1 MGSELFAGIWVG
13 IGTLAWLAL
22 IFFDDSEDGVVRSLF
37 FGAFVVS
44 LWPIAVIIG
53 IFFLLKGDGEERAS
67 TRSSRSEPKK
77 PPVAPDIELSN
88 LVNELSGTFGGSPS
102 SPPSKSDYAK
112 LHRLCTLIKEG
123 WASQSESSAALQALL
138 ESGLEE
144 IDGVYKK
151 SEPIKARREK
161 AIREALGK
169 LAPSSNTNKEGG
181 GVPETLLDP
190 QFGIPLDV
198 TALNERFFNG
208 VVNQDYPGDS
218 STLITLG
225 NGDEFRLTIHDG
237 DGYRDYEYQ
246 EGRLKELSELHTDA
260 TLAPLEYHE
269 ANGLR
274 HALMAVEE
282 DGRIVTAMAIEGRY
296 FNYAWVT
303 YLSSAEASPLMRDV
317 AQAFPWLTPEAFDAK
332 RLKTTSEIKKALRVY
347 SRRHGGGPFDEMLE
361 TIDDDQLYLSAS
373 DIKACVAKDVTCVPL
388 ILGIVKYCLDNND
401 CFYGSWE
408 DILPLLEPGG
418 LSAPALHDEIR
429 NEINENASTMTQFL
443 ALMRGERDEAE
454 KDELMERALNA
465 CDDYHDVQRLTES
478 AFVHT
483 EAHWQRLKTLATEH
497 MGDEDF
503 ESIGSIVNVYK
514 AAMEKRF
521 ESFSSLLDAA
531 KLALDHARTA
541 EQRHSLL
548 QDLSFLDPDAPSD
561 QEALRGLIFS
571 QLPALMEAEADAST
585 IESIYEFLK
594 EGLEEEALAEAYRSK
609 HEGTLKAL
617 EEEQAK
623 RDLAQERLDHMCK
636 CAALVALGDGQFSEE
651 EAEEI
656 TKVKPFIRLF
666 LQHEDAIT
674 YLEKSGN
681 IDAAREM
688 VGEVFLLHE
697 MTLFGP
703 GHLVSDVIEDLGEGA
718 GMEDILALIT
728 TYAAKITSP
737 FERRVALWAAHEIA
751 AADGLEPGEAL
762 LLEAL
767 ASAMDLE
774 VKENQQFFNRYAFP
788 AINDSV
794 PFGDSDEN
802 LESLARKLDEAA
814 EEDEGVATL
823 MEALGVS
830 SFEELTSLFKDEK
843 EDARVEDS
851 EPAEWITLLSEEGW
865 EGVEEAVKKG
875 LDVTEVMNLRG
886 IENLSLMM
894 VAAEQAPAEVLEAII
909 QAGGDVNARQG
920 NLALP
925 SGYETPLVAALK
937 GDRMD
942 NFDILLQAGAKVEP
956 FEAGE
961 AGNTPLT
968 IAAKHCNSEAIR
980 TLLKLGADPNLTRQ
994 EGWSPLKSIE
1004 WQEGRAAI
1012 RCARLLLQAGADPAL
1027 VDEEGYTA
1035 LHNAVSRGELDAV
1048 KLLIEEGGLS
1058 PNLRLQGL
1066 RSSIRY
1072 STPLDIALSEGKEDI
1087 AEYLLAKGAELNPDL
1102 GKAALLNINT
1112 HNALSAAFHAALD
1125 GDLDSPLP
1133 WLERAFEAGVTLS
1146 LTTLKYMVMLIGNSG
1161 SDRLMKSWAE
1171 PCFQLLADKLVASE
1185 DEIAELSEDADWE
1198 ETLLE
1203 AYDNA
1208 PKATKKLVALLK
1220 AKGTDLGEDLLE

>member
-22 IFFDDSEDGVVRSLF
+22 IFFDDNEDGVVRSTF
-37 FGAFVVS
+37 FGAFVIS
-44 LWPIAVIIG
+44 LWPIAVLVG
-53 IFFLLKGDGEERAS
+53 LFYLLKGDDEHRTS
-67 TRSSRSEPKK
+67 IRSSNSTPKK
-77 PPVAPDIELSN
+77 PLIAPDVELSD
-88 LVNELSGTFGGSPS
+88 LATALSGTFTENS
-102 SPPSKSDYAK
+102 SVTPSKSDYAK

-123 WASQSESSAALQALL
+123 WSQHYDSPSSL
-138 ESGLEE
+138 ETILEAGLTG
-144 IDGVYKK
+144 IDDVYQK

-169 LAPSSNTNKEGG
+169 LAPSSNSAPRERAILGS
-181 GVPETLLDP
+181 LLDP
-190 QFGIPLDV
+190 QFGIPIDV
-198 TALNERFFNG
+198 EALNAQFFQG
-208 VVNQDYPGDS
+208 MVNKEYPGDTG
-218 STLITLG
+218 TLITLS
-225 NGDEFRLTIHDG
+225 NGDELRLTIHAS
-237 DGYRDYEYQ
+237 DGYKDYKYQ
-246 EGRLKELSELHTDA
+246 REQLDELADDFAEA
-260 TLAPLEYHE
+260 THAPLEVHTV
-269 ANGLR
+269 NGLEY
-274 HALMAVEE
+274 ALLSVEE
-282 DGRIVTAMAIEGRY
+282 NGRVITALSIEGRY
-296 FNYAWVT
+296 FTRAWIT
-303 YLSSAEASPLMRDV
+303 YTSDTSAADLLRRV
-317 AQAFPWLTPEAFDAK
+317 AEGFPWRTPDLFEVKSFKKA
-332 RLKTTSEIKKALRVY
+332 SEIKKALRAF
-347 SRRHGGGPFDEMLE
+347 SRRHGGGCFDEILE
-361 TIDDDQLYLSAS
+361 GIDENEVFLSAS
-373 DIKACVAKDVTCVPL
+373 DIEACVAKDVESTPVMM
-388 ILGIVKYCLDNND
+388 GIIQYCLVNKDD
-401 CFYGSWE
+401 FYGSWD
-408 DILPLLEPGG
+408 DILPLLKPGG
-418 LSAPALHDEIR
+418 LNAPALYQAVREQVDR
-429 NEINENASTMTQFL
+429 NASSINEFL
-443 ALMRGERDEAE
+443 VLLENEKDAAARKVLISRAE
-454 KDELMERALNA
+454 KA
-465 CDDYHDVQRLTES
+465 CTDIYDLERLTKS
-478 AFVHT
+478 PYVTT
-483 EAHWQRLKTLATEH
+483 EEQWASLKKIAENH
-497 MGDEDF
+497 RGDEDF
-503 ESIGSIVNVYK
+503 YSIGSIIDLYK
-514 AAMEKRF
+514 AAMEKGF
-521 ESFSSLLDAA
+521 EPFASLL
-531 KLALDHARTA
+531 KTA
-541 EQRHSLL
+541 EAALEGAHSAEQLYSIL
-548 QDLSFLDPDAPSD
+548 QDLNFLDP
-561 QEALRGLIFS
+561 EAEDDKKTLKSLIAS
-571 QLPALMEAEADAST
+571 HLPALVESPAEPDT
-585 IESIYEFLK
+585 IESIYSFLN
-594 EGLEEEALAEAYRSK
+594 EELEEKAMAAAYRAR
-609 HEGTLKAL
+609 HETTLKAL
-617 EEEQAK
+617 EEEEAE
-623 RDLAQERLDHMCK
+623 RDRERDRLDHMCK
-636 CAALVALGDGQFSEE
+636 CAALVAIGDGHFSEE
-651 EAEEI
+651 EGEEI
-656 TKVKPFIRLF
+656 GKVSPFIRLF
-666 LQHEDAIT
+666 LRHEEAIT
-674 YLEKSGN
+674 YLQKSGN
-681 IDAAREM
+681 IKAAREM
-688 VGEVFLLHE
+688 VGEIILEHDFS
-697 MTLFGP
+697 LFGP
-703 GHLVSDVIEDLGEGA
+703 GRFASEVMEDLGEGA

-843 EDARVEDS
+843 EDARVADS

-968 IAAKHCNSEAIR
+968 IAAQHCNSEAIR